1 MNGHLLPGLEPLGVP
16 KALKGSVIPFKF
28 NDFRELKRVKK
39 ISKYFASIVLE
50 PSRDELPKP
59 GYLQKLKRIAK
70 DNKCVLIF
78 DEITCG
84 WKYQLQEFICA

>member
-1 MNGHLLPGLEPLGVP
+1 ME
-16 KALKGSVIPFKF
+16 
-28 NDFRELKRVKK
+28 RVKK
-39 ISKYFASIVLE
+39 ISKYCAAIVLE

-84 WKYQLQEFICA
+84 